1 MNSLSRN
8 KCGLIVQGSIVNAAI
23 QSTLAEPSQI
33 ETPSISRKNGMDG
46 SSGSESTPKR
56 EWALPQVKGAKR
68 VVLVRHGE
76 STWNATGRIQ
86 GSSDFSVLT
95 AKGVSQADTNRQML
109 AGDSFDV
116 CFYR

>member
-1 MNSLSRN
+1 
-8 KCGLIVQGSIVNAAI
+8 
-23 QSTLAEPSQI
+23 
-33 ETPSISRKNGMDG
+33 MDG
-46 SSGSESTPKR
+46 SPGNESNPKR
-56 EWALPQVKGAKR
+56 GWALPPVQGAKR

-109 AGDSFDV
+109 AGDSFDI
-116 CFYR
+116 CFHRWV